1 MSERRAPDYL
11 YGRIVDMHAHFF
23 PARLFAS
30 IWEWFDARSWGIRY
44 RQSPEE
50 LAETLSGFGVAGFV
64 TYNYAHKAGM
74 AADLNRWTA
83 EFAARVPGALPFAT
97 VFPDDEG
104 NLEMLAS
111 LFDEHGF
118 LGVKLQPLVSDF
130 YLCDERMMGVYR
142 MLLERGKI
150 LAVHAGTAPVAN
162 RYVGADYFEPVMC
175 ELPELKVVVAHMGAY
190 EFDRFFG
197 MARAYPNLYL
207 DTSVNFI
214 DPAVMAELIAA
225 GEFPPLQV
233 PSSFDPEVLLELSD
247 RLLFG
252 SDYPNIPY
260 DYSDCIDSILAL
272 ELGEEFNRKV
282 FFENAGRL
290 LRGTQ
295 EEPDCES

>member
-1 MSERRAPDYL
+1 VSGLQTAPDYL
-11 YGRIVDMHAHFF
+11 RGRIIDMHAHFF

-30 IWEWFDARSWGIRY
+30 IWEWFDARCWGIRY
-44 RQSPEE
+44 RQTPEE
-50 LAETLSGFGVAGFV
+50 LAETLRGFGVSRFV

-111 LFDEHGF
+111 LFDEHSF

-130 YLCDERMMGVYR
+130 YLCDERMMDVYR

-162 RYVGADYFEPVMC
+162 QYVGADYFEPVMR

-190 EFDRFFG
+190 EFDRFFA
-197 MARAYPNLYL
+197 MARAYPNLHL

-214 DPAVMAELIAA
+214 DPGVMAELVAR

-233 PSSFDPEVLLELSD
+233 PNAFDPDVLLELSD

-260 DYSDCIDSILAL
+260 NYSDCIESILAL

-290 LRGTQ
+290 IAGA
-295 EEPDCES
+295 